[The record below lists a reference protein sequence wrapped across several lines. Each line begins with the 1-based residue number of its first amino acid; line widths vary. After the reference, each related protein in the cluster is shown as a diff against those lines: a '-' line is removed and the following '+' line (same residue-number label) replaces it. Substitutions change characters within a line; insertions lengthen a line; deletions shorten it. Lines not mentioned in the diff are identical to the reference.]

1 MLALR
6 LHRYNENIAI
16 MAIWKPRIDGRP
28 GTRAAALLK
37 ALGDDIAAGVLAAGE
52 RLPPQ
57 RDLARALGLSPN
69 TVMRAYSEAVSR
81 GLVTGEVGRGTYV
94 RQPAKSPAL
103 PTGLK
108 TGSALERPSA
118 GGPIDFSLNLPFAGE
133 AAEVLRGTL
142 GEMAKEGGL
151 ASLLDHQDPQA
162 RGRHENAGAQWI
174 RRFGPNASGDTVV
187 VSNGAQQ
194 GIFAALLALL
204 RPGDTMLAEAL
215 TYAPLKSIARH
226 LGVKVKAVA
235 IDGEGLIPEALEA
248 ACATTK
254 AKVLYLTPTLH
265 TPTTAI
271 MGEER
276 RRKIAELAEK
286 LDLLIVEDDV
296 FGFLPE
302 HRPPPISVHAG
313 ARTIFVTS
321 LSKSVAPGLRIGY
334 VHAPEAYVQA
344 IRSAVALSSWMP
356 PPLMAELA
364 SRWIEDGTVARLG
377 ERQREH
383 AARRQAMAREI
394 LAGHEY
400 QADPHGMH
408 LWLPLPEAWSDEAFA
423 AAAKEEGVLVQTAR
437 IFAAGSRT
445 PDAVRLCVSHEAEDE
460 RVASGLRIVA
470 KLLKREGSNEELV
483 P

>member
-1 MLALR
+1 
-6 LHRYNENIAI
+6 
-16 MAIWKPRIDGRP
+16 MAIWKPSIDGRP
-28 GTRAAALLK
+28 GTRAAALLE
-37 ALGDDIAAGVLAAGE
+37 ALGEDVAAGVLQPGE

-57 RDLARALGLSPN
+57 RDLARALRLSPN

-94 RQPAKSPAL
+94 RQPAKSSGL

-108 TGSALERPSA
+108 TGSALERPSV

-142 GEMAKEGGL
+142 GEMVKEGNL

-162 RGRHENAGAQWI
+162 RGRHEEAGAQWV
-174 RRFGPNASGDTVV
+174 RRFGPKATGESVV
-187 VSNGAQQ
+187 VANGAQQ
-194 GIFAALLALL
+194 GIFASLLALL

-215 TYAPLKSIARH
+215 TYAPLKTIARH
-226 LGVKVKAVA
+226 LGVKLKPVA
-235 IDGEGLIPEALEA
+235 IDGEGLIPEALAA
-248 ACATTK
+248 ACGSTK
-254 AKVLYLTPTLH
+254 AKLLYLTPTLH

-271 MGEER
+271 LGEER
-276 RRKIAELAEK
+276 RRKIAILAEK
-286 LDLLIVEDDV
+286 LDLLVIEDDV

-302 HRPPPISVHAG
+302 HRPSPIAVHAG
-313 ARTIFVTS
+313 QRTIFVTS

-334 VHAPEAYVQA
+334 VHAPEAYIQA

-377 ERQREH
+377 EQQREH
-383 AARRQAMAREI
+383 AARRQALAREI
-394 LAGHEY
+394 LAGHECK
-400 QADPHGMH
+400 ADPHGMH
-408 LWLPLPEAWSDEAFA
+408 LWLPLPEAWPDEAFA

-445 PDAVRLCVSHEAEDE
+445 PDAVRLCLSHEPSDE
-460 RVASGLRIVA
+460 RVADGLRIVA
-470 KLLKREGSNEELV
+470 KLLGRAGSHEELV